1 MPTQTGESSNAI
13 CGIDD
18 DFAVS
23 TIKLKSLSS
32 GELVQQ
38 VLKMVKN
45 RDRAELIILEL
56 MREYSFSYHH
66 LKDLL
71 RGTLAISWVSA
82 PLTKI

>member
-1 MPTQTGESSNAI
+1 MMSTQAGESSSAI

-23 TIKLKSLSS
+23 TAEQRSLSS

-38 VLKMVKN
+38 VLEMVKN
-45 RDRAELIILEL
+45 QDRAELIILGL
-56 MREYSFSYHH
+56 MKEYSFSYHH

-71 RGTLAISWVSA
+71 RGMLAISCA
-82 PLTKI
+82 IDKI

>member
-1 MPTQTGESSNAI
+1 MSTQTGESSNAI

-23 TIKLKSLSS
+23 TIKQKSLSS

-38 VLKMVKN
+38 VLEMIKN

-56 MREYSFSYHH
+56 MGEYSFSYRY

-71 RGTLAISWVSA
+71 RGTLAIS
-82 PLTKI
+82 